1 MILLLISFAA
11 GLLTVLAPCVL
22 PLLPVIVGGSVRGG
36 GRSYRRAL
44 TVTFALALSVV
55 LFTLLIKASTVFI
68 AIPQLFWKLFSG
80 GIVLLFGLVTLFPG
94 VWDKIPY
101 MARASVGSNKLLGS
115 GYTRHDVWGDVI
127 VGAALGPVF
136 STCSPTYFL
145 VLATVLPQHFFVGL
159 VYLISYAV
167 GLSAALLFI
176 SFVGQRLLEKIGTLA
191 DPHSIF
197 KKVLGGVFLVVGIA
211 IISGADK
218 QFETFLLNAGIF
230 DITKVEQQLL
240 RFAPAPTSVTA
251 PLQAPLGENAGST
264 TTAGA
269 APQSIAE
276 KIKSRVSAALD
287 TRVKAPEI
295 STPDGFI
302 NTDGKPLTLAS
313 LRGKVVLLDVWTYS
327 CINCQRTLPHINAL
341 YAKYK
346 DQGFVVVGLH
356 TPEFA
361 FEHIQKNVED
371 AVVQFDIK
379 YPVVLDNDY
388 STWNA
393 YGNQYWPRQYLIDQD
408 GYIVYDHIGEGGYE
422 ETEMA
427 IQAALERGVQNKTS
441 VASTTPLLSI
451 PVPTIDAASPE
462 TYFGAARNEFLANG
476 TPGKVGTLTFAI
488 PPQVNANQLYL
499 GGVWNIKN
507 EFAESAGKDSIVFR
521 YTAKGVY
528 IVAGSAEGTTLS
540 VYKDDVLVK
549 KVTVTNET
557 LYHLVDDDAAATHT
571 LRVECDSKDLQV
583 FTFTFG

>member
-1 MILLLISFAA
+1 MVLLLISFVA

-36 GRSYRRAL
+36 ERSYRRAL
-44 TVTFALALSVV
+44 TVTFSLAFSVV
-55 LFTLLIKASTVFI
+55 LFTLLIKASTLFI
-68 AIPQLFWKLFSG
+68 AIPQVFWTTFSG
-80 GIVLLFGLVTLFPG
+80 GIVLVFGLVTLFPDM
-94 VWDKIPY
+94 WDKIPF
-101 MARASVGSNKLLGS
+101 MSHASVGSNKLLGT
-115 GYTRHDVWGDVI
+115 GYTRHDVWGDII

-159 VYLISYAV
+159 VYLMSYAV
-167 GLSAALLFI
+167 GLSLALLVI
-176 SFVGQRLLEKIGTLA
+176 SFLGQRLLEKVGSLA

-197 KKVLGGVFLVVGIA
+197 KKVLGALFIFVGVA
-211 IISGADK
+211 IITGADK
-218 QFETFLLNAGIF
+218 RFETYLLNNGIF
-230 DITKVEQQLL
+230 DITKVEQRLL
-240 RFAPAPTSVTA
+240 AHTTANQVTNVPSQTNTA
-251 PLQAPLGENAGST
+251 RQAPVT
-264 TTAGA
+264 DM
-269 APQSIAE
+269 Q
-276 KIKSRVSAALD
+276 KI
-287 TRVKAPEI
+287 KAPEFV
-295 STPDGFI
+295 SPDGFI

-327 CINCQRTLPHINAL
+327 CINCQRTLPHISAL

-371 AVVQFDIK
+371 AVLQFGIK
-379 YPVVLDNDY
+379 YPVVLDNEY
-388 STWNA
+388 GIWNA

-427 IQAALERGVQNKTS
+427 IQAALKRGVQNKTS
-441 VASTTPLLSI
+441 MASTTPLLAI

-476 TPGKVGTLTFAI
+476 TPGKTGTLTFTI
-488 PPQVNANQLYL
+488 PAQVNANQLYL

-521 YTAKGVY
+521 YNAKGVY
-528 IVAGSAEGTTLS
+528 IVAGSALGTTLS
-540 VYKDDVLVK
+540 VYKDNVLVK

-571 LRVECDSKDLQV
+571 LRVECDSKDLNV